1 MVLRDDST
9 VFSPRIKK
17 QKALK
22 KLEDKVA
29 LMEASWEEFCLLVK
43 LFVDLHRKKTKNTFM
58 RKYIQ
63 FPGAYHQCE
72 LAAREAGKR
81 EKEVLYKRKAFE
93 AAAAIS
99 EIFEKTLLDLRNDP
113 T

>member
-1 MVLRDDST
+1 MLIYTKR
-9 VFSPRIKK
+9 
-17 QKALK
+17 
-22 KLEDKVA
+22 KLSDYFPFKI
-29 LMEASWEEFCLLVK
+29 
-43 LFVDLHRKKTKNTFM
+43 TYM

-81 EKEVLYKRKAFE
+81 QKEVLYKRKATE

>member
-1 MVLRDDST
+1 
-9 VFSPRIKK
+9 
-17 QKALK
+17 
-22 KLEDKVA
+22 
-29 LMEASWEEFCLLVK
+29 
-43 LFVDLHRKKTKNTFM
+43 M

-72 LAAREAGKR
+72 LAAREAGKI
-81 EKEVLYKRKAFE
+81 EKEVLYKRKASE

-99 EIFEKTLLDLRNDP
+99 QIFEKTLLDLRNDP